1 MLSAFST
8 LVIFSAISLHGIV
21 NASNSTINC
30 TDVDWS
36 DVNTTNTTLL
46 SHIFQQCL
54 NMNLPYEE
62 CPDPTVC
69 ERGEPNSKNIALAF
83 GLTIGAGLATTV
95 GALIPFIPCI
105 RRSDTK
111 YLAAALA
118 LAAGVMIHVSY
129 TEIYDESRIYF
140 CCETVE
146 HYDLVTSAS
155 FFVGIILTI
164 LLDILVRYL
173 EKIDCGC
180 SYPNCKE
187 VCQSRRETRISQCND
202 TINHDIAMETVNNPT
217 QATNVSS
224 LQNGGLFHTQRSDQ
238 GSLLDTATSDSAFDQ
253 RSVPSYNNSPTIPN
267 NNNNIN
273 TDLSLPDADSHLER
287 GSVCIPSYIYLYKC
301 IFIV

>member
-1 MLSAFST
+1 M
-8 LVIFSAISLHGIV
+8 V
-21 NASNSTINC
+21 NC
-30 TDVDWS
+30 TDIDWS

-129 TEIYDESRIYF
+129 TEIYDESRNYF
-140 CCETVE
+140 CCVTVE
-146 HYDLVTSAS
+146 HYDLVTAAS
-155 FFVGIILTI
+155 FFVGIILTV
-164 LLDILVRYL
+164 LLDILVRSL

-180 SYPNCKE
+180 SYANCKE
-187 VCQSRRETRISQCND
+187 SCQSRRETRTSQCNND
-202 TINHDIAMETVNNPT
+202 TVNRDIPMDTVNNQI

-238 GSLLDTATSDSAFDQ
+238 GSLLDTGTSDSAFDQ
-253 RSVPSYNNSPTIPN
+253 RSVPSCNYSPTIPN

-287 GSVCIPSYIYLYKC
+287 GSVSIPSYIYLYMC
-301 IFIV
+301 VFIV

>member
-1 MLSAFST
+1 MFIT
-8 LVIFSAISLHGIV
+8 TFLHGIV
-21 NASNSTINC
+21 NASNSTVNC
-30 TDVDWS
+30 TDIDWS
-36 DVNTTNTTLL
+36 DVNTTNTALL

-54 NMNLPYEE
+54 NRNLPYED
-62 CPDPTVC
+62 CPDPTIC
-69 ERGEPNSKNIALAF
+69 EQGEPNSKNIALAF
-83 GLTIGAGLATTV
+83 GLTIGAGLATTI

-129 TEIYDESRIYF
+129 TEIYDESRNYF
-140 CCETVE
+140 CCVTVA
-146 HYDLVTSAS
+146 HYDLVTAAS
-155 FFVGIILTI
+155 FFVGIILTV
-164 LLDILVRYL
+164 LLDLVVRSL

-180 SYPNCKE
+180 SYANCKE
-187 VCQSRRETRISQCND
+187 SCQLRRETRIPQHND
-202 TINHDIAMETVNNPT
+202 TVTQDIPMDTVTNQV

-238 GSLLDTATSDSAFDQ
+238 GSLLDTAFDQ
-253 RSVPSYNNSPTIPN
+253 RSVPSSNNSPTIPN

-287 GSVCIPSYIYLYKC
+287 GSVYIPYHTCPVYITCTCMYLLSK
-301 IFIV
+301 